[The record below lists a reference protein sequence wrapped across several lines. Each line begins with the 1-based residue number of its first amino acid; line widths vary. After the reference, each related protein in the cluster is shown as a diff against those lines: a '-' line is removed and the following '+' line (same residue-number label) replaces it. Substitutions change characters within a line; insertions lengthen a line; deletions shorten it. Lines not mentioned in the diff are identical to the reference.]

1 MTFDRSLVEFDF
13 FHRHLHK
20 RAVCVCGLWPASTMF
35 HDSPKVV
42 VVEEPGW
49 TTMAF
54 LTFRILCRQWIS
66 EGPQML
72 WQFRVCTRIHFLR
85 FIGMDDGKAH
95 THHNQSNVIR
105 TIYELVCTGSG
116 FLTGHFFGTSPPKS
130 YIWLRWESAVGCL
143 NSRDT
148 PISLAKWVHSML
160 VLWGWQSWWWLL
172 QIQPQHHC
180 AVGYEEILFEAL
192 DRYDEA
198 LLGQRRFSREC
209 FFFGQNTCG
218 FCCMNMQHSGKHI
231 ICIYI

>member
-1 MTFDRSLVEFDF
+1 MTFDRSLVNSISSIDIYTNEPC
-13 FHRHLHK
+13 
-20 RAVCVCGLWPASTMF
+20 VCVWTLAASTMF

-95 THHNQSNVIR
+95 THHNHSNVIR

-148 PISLAKWVHSML
+148 PIVIGKMGTLHVGSLVVAIL
-160 VLWGWQSWWWLL
+160 VVTVTDPTSTPLRRRIRRDSIWSLGSLRRSS
-172 QIQPQHHC
+172 
-180 AVGYEEILFEAL
+180 VGTEAFFQ
-192 DRYDEA
+192 
-198 LLGQRRFSREC
+198 GM
-209 FFFGQNTCG
+209 FFFWA
-218 FCCMNMQHSGKHI
+218 KHMWFLL
-231 ICIYI
+231 YEHAT